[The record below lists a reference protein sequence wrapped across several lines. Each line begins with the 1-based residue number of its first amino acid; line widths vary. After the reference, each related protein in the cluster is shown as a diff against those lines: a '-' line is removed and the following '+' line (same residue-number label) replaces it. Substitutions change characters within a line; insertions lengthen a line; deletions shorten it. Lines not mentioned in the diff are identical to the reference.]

1 MTRAADGSKLSP
13 PHTAVPSDMPGLL
26 PPAEQH
32 GSVPD
37 TCAARPLSLAWITDE
52 LLDVTRQVWSPLY
65 GRDLSIDEA
74 TEILINVQ
82 RFAEVLLKTRRGRE
96 AT

>member
-1 MTRAADGSKLSP
+1 MTRTATSSMLSP
-13 PHTAVPSDMPGLL
+13 PHAEGPSDMPGL
-26 PPAEQH
+26 PPPVKQH

-65 GRDLSIDEA
+65 GRELSIDEA

-96 AT
+96 TT